1 MGSNG
6 NLERPCAPLE
16 PELCFEHRK
25 KEGIA
30 RSQVSVTEHLTRWPN
45 ITESSLSTLSA
56 RSLVGCQ
63 QGHAA
68 SEDTREERFFPF
80 PLLLV
85 ALVYIHMTPSS
96 ASSSWPSSCPPLD
109 FQRSHQLCCLWDHPT
124 PGWICFCFFFPIFMY
139 VCVHV

>member
-1 MGSNG
+1 M
-6 NLERPCAPLE
+6 
-16 PELCFEHRK
+16 
-25 KEGIA
+25 
-30 RSQVSVTEHLTRWPN
+30 TEHLTRWPN

-85 ALVYIHMTPSS
+85 ALVYNSYDTKLCFILMAFFLPSPGLPKVTPIVL
-96 ASSSWPSSCPPLD
+96 PVGPPYSRMDL
-109 FQRSHQLCCLWDHPT
+109 FL
-124 PGWICFCFFFPIFMY
+124 FFFPIFMY